1 VAPNGIQKQRQVVLC
16 AIREIGEIGQY
27 PSPNTLRATFKQKQV
42 WLLRVTPHKP
52 HKPLDG
58 IMKGK

>member
-16 AIREIGEIGQY
+16 AIREIGQY
-27 PSPNTLRATFKQKQV
+27 PSPNTLRATFTQKQV

-52 HKPLDG
+52 HKQLDG